1 VFLEQTEFNELR
13 DKQAIL
19 KSNFMLVEELIE
31 LMFSEIVK
39 MKQKETQIV
48 SQSFKEAFT
57 LLENV
62 GFGQSMTENLINDL
76 MDLGKLQNGV
86 FKFEEEFFS
95 LPKVILQAF
104 EILKSTALQKNIE
117 LSASIRDYK
126 TLDYFHNL
134 IGDSRRYL

>member
-1 VFLEQTEFNELR
+1 
-13 DKQAIL
+13 
-19 KSNFMLVEELIE
+19 
-31 LMFSEIVK
+31 MFSEIVK